1 MDSPQMEIKQNGSV
15 DVSKMRQGI
24 VSEAPQEL
32 TALLERIQQGLR
44 LREPLWL
51 AFMYVSHR

>member
-1 MDSPQMEIKQNGSV
+1 MEIKQNGSV

-32 TALLERIQQGLR
+32 TALWERIQQGLR